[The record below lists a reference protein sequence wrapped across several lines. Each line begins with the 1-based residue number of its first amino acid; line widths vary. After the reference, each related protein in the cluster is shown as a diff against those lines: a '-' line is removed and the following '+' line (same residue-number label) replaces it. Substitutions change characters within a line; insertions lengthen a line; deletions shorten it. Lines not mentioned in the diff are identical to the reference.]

1 MAVINK
7 LLRGGRSS
15 ALQILTLHSV
25 DEISVPAPQLPPL
38 SRVIFAVLRV
48 GWVEGKGSE
57 FRLTL
62 LLLASLWPIR
72 AILTGRALVAVR
84 IASPHSAL
92 VDHRLCT
99 PGQRQLLI

>member
-1 MAVINK
+1 MPVINK

-72 AILTGRALVAVR
+72 AILTGRALVR

>member
-25 DEISVPAPQLPPL
+25 DEISVQAPQLSPL